1 MKHIILLS
9 SLLLSFNSLSAEIS
23 FNWLKT
29 TSGENSALSGS
40 CDYVGST
47 SDLNCNL
54 KQVSVRKKS
63 SPEEV
68 KEDIKSVIAE
78 IDNQLK
84 TKTIEQFKKVE
95 FGDFCSKLP
104 ENQNKVEKVIF
115 DQFMTMCNNTTRQTV
130 IEALSLTAKQAGK
143 TCKVMDYDLGNFIF
157 NQVNEN
163 KWVSTNKPSGNCG
176 SVTVMSLERNPE
188 YATLWSYSQIRHYTN
203 TETEMCKSLAEINE
217 PIAYSW
223 NGQSNI
229 KMDCEYIEFGM

>member
-1 MKHIILLS
+1 MKHLILLS
-9 SLLLSFNSLSAEIS
+9 SLLLSFNSLSAEIT
-23 FNWLKT
+23 FNWLKS

-47 SDLNCNL
+47 SDLNCHL

-63 SPEEV
+63 DPEKV
-68 KEDIKSVIAE
+68 RKEIESVVADIDK
-78 IDNQLK
+78 QLK
-84 TKTIEQFKKVE
+84 TKTMEQFKKVE
-95 FGDFCSKLP
+95 FGEFCSKLP

-130 IEALSLTAKQAGK
+130 IEALSLTAKQAGN
-143 TCKVMDYDLGNFIF
+143 TCKVMDYDIGNYIF

-163 KWVSTNKPSGNCG
+163 KWVSTNKPSGSCG
-176 SVTVMSLERNPE
+176 VVTVLTLERSPE
-188 YATLWSYSQIRHYTN
+188 HKSLWSYSQIKHYTN
-203 TETEMCKSLAEINE
+203 TETEMCKSFAEINK

-229 KMDCEYIEFGM
+229 KMGCKYIEFGM